1 MLGLEQFV
9 AAQLCTRDGLISAR
23 QWAMGEE
30 VRSIAQPANASMKIP
45 RRSMQYWSGSIVV
58 AAIFIAFL
66 AIGGHL
72 GTVNVRYL
80 FDDHDIGVYFRSS
93 RWIVEGSILYN
104 DVFSEYPLLANAIF
118 AAIRYVTE
126 ATFPGNLGFQYLWV
140 LMAGVIYALATIRVA
155 TFASLLSAAIWLA
168 PASIY
173 FALFRYDIYPAV
185 ATLFGLFAIRRE
197 SYMAG
202 AIWFGVAIA
211 LKGYALFMVPALWV
225 FVFYRRGPVV
235 AVCVGIVAIVP
246 MIASLAVIYGFAG
259 WEGVTAPFRFHLGR
273 GFNRELTYDAL
284 NYVLG
289 TRLQA
294 EHIPFVSPA
303 LQALAS
309 LAAAAMRPRS
319 FDDLVNAMTFAIIG
333 YVTFSV
339 FYSPQFI
346 LWLLP
351 TVCFAKSRMMAV
363 LALLLAWLTY
373 MYFPVA
379 WDLANMGASSEP
391 LHALIVVVTALRV
404 SMMVVAV
411 RIIHRC

>member
-185 ATLFGLFAIRRE
+185 ATLFGLFAIRRRVLHGGRD
-197 SYMAG
+197 MVRRRDRPKGLCPVHGAG
-202 AIWFGVAIA
+202 ALGVRLLSARPGRCR
-211 LKGYALFMVPALWV
+211 L
-225 FVFYRRGPVV
+225 RR
-235 AVCVGIVAIVP
+235 
-246 MIASLAVIYGFAG
+246 
-259 WEGVTAPFRFHLGR
+259 
-273 GFNRELTYDAL
+273 
-284 NYVLG
+284 
-289 TRLQA
+289 
-294 EHIPFVSPA
+294 
-303 LQALAS
+303 
-309 LAAAAMRPRS
+309 
-319 FDDLVNAMTFAIIG
+319 
-333 YVTFSV
+333 
-339 FYSPQFI
+339 
-346 LWLLP
+346 
-351 TVCFAKSRMMAV
+351 
-363 LALLLAWLTY
+363 
-373 MYFPVA
+373 
-379 WDLANMGASSEP
+379 
-391 LHALIVVVTALRV
+391 
-404 SMMVVAV
+404 
-411 RIIHRC
+411 HRCHRSDDREFGRNLRLRRVGGSDSSLPLSPGAGVQQKIDLRRTQLRARNQTSSRTYSIRLARASGAGISRGGGHAATVVSTIW